1 MLVEMLGYVA
11 RSERLKISP
20 EAARAHHRL
29 PQSRSNVDRALAS
42 VDLAE
47 IEHKPLLDRSRRVDT
62 FTMKACIDSLQK
74 ELAKVEAMA
83 AAAHRA
89 DFDRERDR
97 AQHLVAELL
106 KATAA
111 AMAAREST
119 ARLEGELLEL
129 RSRPWWRRLA
139 GLEVLIGRLQ
149 KG

>member
-1 MLVEMLGYVA
+1 MLT
-11 RSERLKISP
+11 ERLKISP
-20 EAARAHHRL
+20 EAARRHRL
-29 PQSRSNVDRALAS
+29 PQSRSNVGNTLVS

-47 IEHKPLLDRSRRVDT
+47 IEHKPLFGRSRRVDA
-62 FTMKACIDSLQK
+62 FTVKACIDSLQR

-83 AAAHRA
+83 AAAHQA
-89 DFDRERDR
+89 DFERERNR
-97 AQHLVAELL
+97 VQHLVAELL

>member
-1 MLVEMLGYVA
+1 MPVEMLAYVA

-20 EAARAHHRL
+20 EAARPRHRL
-29 PQSRSNVDRALAS
+29 PQSRSNDGRALVS

-47 IEHKPLLDRSRRVDT
+47 SRRVDA

-89 DFDRERDR
+89 DFERERDR

-106 KATAA
+106 KATAYV
-111 AMAAREST
+111 MAAREST
-119 ARLEGELLEL
+119 ARLESELLEL

-149 KG
+149 QG

>member
-20 EAARAHHRL
+20 EAARAHRL
-29 PQSRSNVDRALAS
+29 PESMSNGGRALVS

-47 IEHKPLLDRSRRVDT
+47 TRRVDA
-62 FTMKACIDSLQK
+62 FAVKACIDSLQK
-74 ELAKVEAMA
+74 ELVKVEAMA

-89 DFDRERDR
+89 DFERERDR

-106 KATAA
+106 KATAD

-139 GLEVLIGRLQ
+139 GS
-149 KG
+149 